1 MLNVQKGNRPTEE
14 IKTPLEEQVMPKLS
28 GIRDWHCVT
37 MGQIGSTERR
47 PHLHVLLPLEEMR
60 SRETKR
66 ITRQGGREGREGGAS
81 ADRSSITE
89 GGAIKVQGGLP
100 WER

>member
-1 MLNVQKGNRPTEE
+1 
-14 IKTPLEEQVMPKLS
+14 MPKIS

-47 PHLHVLLPLEEMR
+47 PHLQVLLPLEEMR

-66 ITRQGGREGREGGAS
+66 ITRQGGREGRE
-81 ADRSSITE
+81 
-89 GGAIKVQGGLP
+89 
-100 WER
+100 ERLQIGPVLLKEEQ